1 MITHVWNMQFTPD
14 ATPEQR
20 GALIAAMAEL
30 REEIEGV
37 ESFRS
42 GADLGLNPGNA
53 EVGIVA
59 EFADEQAWRN
69 YLAAP
74 AHVAFVDDHVTS
86 LCATWSA
93 FQLRTV

>member
-1 MITHVWNMQFTPD
+1 MITHVWSMTFTPD

-20 GALIAAMAEL
+20 SALIAAMAEL
-30 REEIEGV
+30 PAKIEGV

-42 GADLGLNPGNA
+42 GSDLGLNPGNA

-74 AHVAFVDDHVTS
+74 AHVAFVDDHVNAV
-86 LCATWSA
+86 CATWSA
-93 FQLRTV
+93 FQLRAI

>member
-14 ATPEQR
+14 AMPEQR

-30 REEIEGV
+30 PEKIEGV